1 MLRIPVA
8 SLFPVLL
15 ALSGVPAI
23 PGQAQSAEQAETIS
37 AKPSQSRLPLGIY
50 DPDKRFKRKKK
61 MSYEHLFVDWTDWHV
76 IWLRKKVRYATR
88 RGREILMTVE
98 PWAEGASSSNGD
110 TLFGDI
116 LNGDYDTHIA
126 SVCAEVA
133 LIEGRPL
140 VRWGH
145 EMEEVT
151 GRYPWAR
158 EDSAG
163 YIAAFRHFVTQ
174 CRAIAPKARFIW
186 SPLGHKPL
194 DNYYPGDGYVD
205 LVGLPIYSYQKA
217 DRKWYGRDRTFKE
230 AVAEKYNRVT
240 HFEKPVILA
249 ELGVEGSRRYEKRWL
264 KRLKTAG
271 TKFPLLEV
279 MLYFNMREKAAWPD
293 GLGKPDWRVKPKHLR

>member
-1 MLRIPVA
+1 LLRIPVA

-140 VRWGH
+140 VRWA
-145 EMEEVT
+145 T
-151 GRYPWAR
+151 
-158 EDSAG
+158 
-163 YIAAFRHFVTQ
+163 
-174 CRAIAPKARFIW
+174 
-186 SPLGHKPL
+186 
-194 DNYYPGDGYVD
+194 
-205 LVGLPIYSYQKA
+205 
-217 DRKWYGRDRTFKE
+217 
-230 AVAEKYNRVT
+230 
-240 HFEKPVILA
+240 
-249 ELGVEGSRRYEKRWL
+249 RW
-264 KRLKTAG
+264 KRLPGATRGRAKTALA
-271 TKFPLLEV
+271 TSQPF
-279 MLYFNMREKAAWPD
+279 ATS
-293 GLGKPDWRVKPKHLR
+293 